1 MIKSSKKL
9 AKIGKI
15 KKCDKKGQMGG
26 GNKNCTKNILGVL
39 SLKLEMVILSE
50 NSKLNDL

>member
-15 KKCDKKGQMGG
+15 KNDKKGQMGG

>member
-1 MIKSSKKL
+1 MIKEGKL
-9 AKIGKI
+9 
-15 KKCDKKGQMGG
+15 GG